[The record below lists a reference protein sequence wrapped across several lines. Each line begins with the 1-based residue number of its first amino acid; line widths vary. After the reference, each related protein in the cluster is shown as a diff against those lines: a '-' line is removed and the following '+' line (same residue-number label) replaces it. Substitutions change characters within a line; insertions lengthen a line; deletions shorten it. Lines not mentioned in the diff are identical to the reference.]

1 MFGSR
6 QKSREKLAA
15 SVSKALGQPDWLESV
30 TVGEDGR
37 AILVIRAD
45 DRDVASAEACRI
57 EAENAASRIPG
68 IEKVTTVVTAE
79 KTANAGHS
87 HAHSGHGRDN
97 PGQSGT
103 KPNVSLTPP
112 PPAGTRRVTKG
123 ARLSDEAISQG
134 VPPPATSLRPIPGIA
149 RILVVASAKGG
160 VGKSTVSVNLAA
172 AMAKAGMRVGLLD
185 ADIYG
190 PSIPTML
197 GTVDAE
203 PETSP
208 ARKLVPVEAHGMKTL
223 SIGYL
228 SDPDAPMIWRG
239 PIVMSAITQ
248 LLNDAEWGTKDDPL
262 DLLIIDTPP
271 GTGDAQLALA
281 QKVPVTAAIIVTTPQ
296 EVALADVRR
305 GAAMFAK
312 THVPV
317 IGIAETMSWFE
328 DASGNRHYLMG
339 EGGGRKMA
347 QTLGL
352 PLLAEI
358 PMIQAIREGGDK
370 GEPAALTKGP
380 AADVFLK
387 LARNVAVA
395 LDELVTKPAPEI
407 VFED

>member
-1 MFGSR
+1 MMFGSR
-6 QKSREKLAA
+6 QKTRERLEGAVRA
-15 SVSKALGQPDWLESV
+15 ALGAPDWLESV
-30 TVGEDGR
+30 TVKDDGR
-37 AILVIRAD
+37 AILVIRAEAGD
-45 DRDVASAEACRI
+45 PASGEARRI
-57 EAENAASRIPG
+57 EAENAAARIAG
-68 IEKVTTVVTAE
+68 IEQVTSVLTAE
-79 KTANAGHS
+79 TAPSRPPPA
-87 HAHSGHGRDN
+87 R
-97 PGQSGT
+97 P
-103 KPNVSLTPP
+103 TPP

-123 ARLSDEAISQG
+123 ARLSDEALSQG
-134 VPPPATSLRPIPGIA
+134 APGPAASLKPIPGIA

-160 VGKSTVSVNLAA
+160 VGKSTVAVNLAA
-172 AMAKAGMRVGLLD
+172 AMARAGMKVGLLD

-197 GTVDAE
+197 GTVNAE

-208 ARKLVPVEAHGMKTL
+208 GKKLVPVEAHGMKTL

-248 LLNDAEWGTKDDPL
+248 LLNDAEWGTPEDPL

-271 GTGDAQLALA
+271 GTGDAQLAIA
-281 QKVPVTAAIIVTTPQ
+281 QKVPVTAALIVTTPQ

-328 DASGNRHYLMG
+328 DPSGNRHYLMG
-339 EGGGRKMA
+339 EGGGRRIA
-347 QTLGL
+347 EALGL

-358 PMIQAIREGGDK
+358 PMLTEIREGGDT
-370 GEPAALTKGP
+370 GSPAALGKGP
-380 AADVFLK
+380 AADVFLT
-387 LARNVAVA
+387 LARNVAIA
-395 LDELVTKPAPEI
+395 LDELVTKPPPEI

>member
-1 MFGSR
+1 MFGSK
-6 QKSREKLAA
+6 QKSREKAA
-15 SVSKALGQPDWLESV
+15 GAIRAALGEADWLESV
-30 TVGEDGR
+30 TVSEEGR

-45 DRDVASAEACRI
+45 AGDPASGEARRI
-57 EAENAASRIPG
+57 EAENAAQRVAG
-68 IEKVTTVVTAE
+68 IEKVTTVLTAE
-79 KTANAGHS
+79 KPAAP
-87 HAHSGHGRDN
+87 A
-97 PGQSGT
+97 
-103 KPNVSLTPP
+103 PP
-112 PPAGTRRVTKG
+112 VTAGTRRVTKG
-123 ARLSDEAISQG
+123 ARLSDEALTQG
-134 VPPPATSLRPIPGIA
+134 VPAPAASLKPISGIR

-160 VGKSTVSVNLAA
+160 VGKSTVAVNLAA
-172 AMAKAGMRVGLLD
+172 AMAKAGMKVGLLD

-197 GTVDAE
+197 GTVAAE
-203 PETSP
+203 PKTSP
-208 ARKLVPVEAHGMKTL
+208 NRKLIPVEAHGMKTL

-248 LLNDAEWGTKDDPL
+248 LLNDAEWGTSEDPL

-271 GTGDAQLALA
+271 GTGDAQLAIA
-281 QKVPVTAAIIVTTPQ
+281 QRVPVTAALIVTTPQ

-328 DASGNRHYLMG
+328 DPAGNRHYLMG
-339 EGGGRKMA
+339 EGGGGRMA
-347 QTLGL
+347 KALGL

-358 PMIQAIREGGDK
+358 PMLTAIREGGDA
-370 GEPAALTKGP
+370 GAPAALSNGP
-380 AADVFLK
+380 AAEIFMK
-387 LARNVAVA
+387 LARNVAIA
-395 LDELVTKPAPEI
+395 LDELVTKPPPEI